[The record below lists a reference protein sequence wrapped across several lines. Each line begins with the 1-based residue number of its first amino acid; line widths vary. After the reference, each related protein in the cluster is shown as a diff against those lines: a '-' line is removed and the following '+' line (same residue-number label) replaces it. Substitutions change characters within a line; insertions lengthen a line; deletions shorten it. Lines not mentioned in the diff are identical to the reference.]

1 MHKVSEKAVFFINFV
16 PCMDL
21 HDFAEQIFLSLP
33 YDPNEQQIE
42 LIAALARF
50 CSPQMPSDSVFL
62 LNGYAGTGKTS
73 VTGALVRAL
82 RAASVPVVLLAPTGR
97 AAKVF
102 GKFAHFPATTIHRRI
117 YRQNSPG
124 SMSYVGEVAD
134 NNMQGA
140 VFIVDEASMI
150 GDDSGSASR
159 TSLLEDLVHYVYSGV
174 DCRMILLGDTAQ
186 LPPVGCDR
194 SPAMDPDVLRG
205 FGLRVTRAVMTKVVR
220 QDGRSG
226 ILRNA
231 TWLRKAMRHDPLPQ
245 PRLVADDSTP
255 DVHVIAGEEL
265 LEALTA
271 EYAERGAPNTL
282 IVTRSNRRATQFNLG
297 VRTEILGYEEE
308 LCVEDRLL
316 VAKNNYLWSAKVKG
330 LDFIANGD
338 IATVGRILGMEQKY
352 GLRFAN
358 VVLTFPDRD
367 VEVECKIMLD
377 ALTSDTPAL
386 DPARFNKLYT
396 DILND
401 PDLFT
406 SATPMNVRMKLLRT
420 DPYFNALQVK
430 YAYAVTCHKS
440 QGGQWESVFIDM
452 GYIPPEAQ
460 GFDFYRWLYTA
471 TTRATRQLFYIDP
484 RIMVNGKMP
493 EDW

>member
-124 SMSYVGEVAD
+124 SMNYVGEVAD

-460 GFDFYRWLYTA
+460 GLDFYRWLYTA

>member
-102 GKFAHFPATTIHRRI
+102 GKFSHFPATTIHRRI

-460 GFDFYRWLYTA
+460 GLDFYRWLYTA